1 MVPLSAFQKKKSRIL
16 RQMSLIPRNLK
27 KMSHAADVPRRPRP
41 TQPKGSKGGPKAKP
55 KGREKAKDSKVSDN
69 GRAVNTEYY
78 HHASYSLMP
87 DPNLIY
93 QKH

>member
-41 TQPKGSKGGPKAKP
+41 TQP
-55 KGREKAKDSKVSDN
+55 RETGVVRRQSTRVVRRPRTA
-69 GRAVNTEYY
+69 RFPTMAV
-78 HHASYSLMP
+78 
-87 DPNLIY
+87 
-93 QKH
+93 Q